1 MLKGFEKIKK
11 KTMRIDQGMKC
22 AVMLLSLNL
31 MVVQGIAVAQ
41 QRNVAQPPEF
51 DADVFCFRGERGE
64 SQVTVYVR
72 VRHNK
77 LSFTKQNNMFIA
89 SYEVVVD
96 FLDEKEKMVKEKTW
110 QDTVITKNY
119 AESMSRDVSRT
130 TSFSL
135 ELPPGTYIA
144 NMQLRD
150 KESERVYVQRRRVLV
165 KDFKQGRATISSLM
179 IVDAEFD
186 ERGSVQYTPNLTA
199 SVKFGREN
207 PQIYYEIYRNDSS
220 VDCLNVRY
228 SMFSRGKKEEEVVT
242 YRRTVFLGGKKTRI
256 LDTLNTAP
264 LNTGDYALVVALEND
279 IDPSKFDK
287 SAILVLV
294 RAQGIASLIRDLKKA
309 IEQLEYIADGDELSK
324 MRDAK
329 TPEEQAKLF
338 NAFWKKYDPT
348 PGTPE
353 NELMTEYYTRVE
365 YANQNFGGYME
376 GWRSDMGRIYIKYGQ
391 PDFIERQPFTMNQRP
406 YEIWEFYQHNLR
418 LTFVDVSGFGN
429 YRLLRPEWDARNRIR

>member
-1 MLKGFEKIKK
+1 
-11 KTMRIDQGMKC
+11 MRIDRGVKC
-22 AVMLLSLNL
+22 AAMLLSLTL
-31 MVVQGIAVAQ
+31 IVLQGVSVAQ
-41 QRNVAQPPEF
+41 QRNVGQLPEF
-51 DADVFCFRGERGE
+51 DADAFCFRGEQGE
-64 SQVTVYVR
+64 SIVTVYVR
-72 VRHNK
+72 VKHSK
-77 LSFTKQNNMFIA
+77 LSFTKQNGVFMA

-135 ELPPGTYIA
+135 ELPPGAYIA
-144 NMQLRD
+144 NVQLRD
-150 KESERVYVQRRRVLV
+150 KESERVYTQRRRILV
-165 KDFKQGRATISSLM
+165 KDFKQGKATISSLM
-179 IVDAEFD
+179 IVDAQFD
-186 ERGSVQYTPNLTA
+186 EQGAVQYMPNLTA
-199 SVKFGREN
+199 SVKFGKEN
-207 PQIYYEIYRNDSS
+207 PQIYYEVYRNDPS
-220 VDCLNVRY
+220 VDSLNVRY
-228 SMFSRGKKEEEVVT
+228 SLFSRGRKEEEVLT
-242 YRRTVFLGGKKTRI
+242 YRRTVFLGGKKTRV
-256 LDTLNTAP
+256 LDTLNTTA
-264 LNTGDYALVVALEND
+264 LNTGDYALVVALENNT
-279 IDPSKFDK
+279 DPSMFDK

-294 RAQGIASLIRDLKKA
+294 RAQGIASLIRDMKKA
-309 IEQLEYIADGDELSK
+309 IEQLEYIADGDELAK

-365 YANQNFGGYME
+365 YANQNFGSYME

-391 PDFIERQPFTMNQRP
+391 PDFIERQPFSMNQRP

-418 LTFVDVSGFGN
+418 LTFVDVSGLGN
-429 YRLLRPEWDARNRIR
+429 YRLLRPEWDSRNRIR